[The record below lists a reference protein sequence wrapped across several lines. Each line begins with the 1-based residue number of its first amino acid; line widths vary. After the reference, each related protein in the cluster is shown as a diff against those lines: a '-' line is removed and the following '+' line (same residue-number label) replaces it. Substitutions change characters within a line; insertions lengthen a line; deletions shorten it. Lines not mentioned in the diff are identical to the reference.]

1 MNLEMEQKPQQVKPQ
16 NPQSAEKPIIKQKEQ
31 LYEAMEAGEIVELLD
46 AEYDAAFWRSVLK
59 LKREIK

>member
-1 MNLEMEQKPQQVKPQ
+1 MEQKPQQVKPQ